1 MGFWGRRD
9 DDRRDDRRSMT
20 DEQAIERYRYMLRT
34 APPETI
40 QQAHE
45 EAFAALTPD
54 QRRMVLQE
62 LTRSTS
68 PEESRR
74 ATDDPASLAR
84 LATRAEIRQPGML
97 ERVFGSSRMG
107 GGGMGAFGGG
117 MGMGLGGMLAGSLLA
132 SVAGTFIAS
141 SIAHSFFDH
150 HPFDGGNADS
160 FGDNSNDVS
169 SSDHGSNAG
178 EYAGA
183 ETVDAGMDDFGGG
196 FDGGFDGGDI

>member
-1 MGFWGRRD
+1 MGFWGKRED
-9 DDRRDDRRSMT
+9 DEPGDDRKSLN

-45 EAFAALTPD
+45 EAFTRLTPD

-62 LTRSTS
+62 LTKSTP

-84 LATRAEIRQPGML
+84 LATRTEIRQPGML

-107 GGGMGAFGGG
+107 GGIGG
-117 MGMGLGGMLAGSLLA
+117 MGMGLGGMFAGSLLA
-132 SVAGTFIAS
+132 SIAGTFIAS
-141 SIAHSFFDH
+141 SIAHSFFDQ
-150 HPFDGGNADS
+150 HPFDGDTAGGANEFA
-160 FGDNSNDVS
+160 
-169 SSDHGSNAG
+169 SSDYGSDAVEDPG
-178 EYAGA
+178 VDTA
-183 ETVDAGMDDFGGG
+183 DAGLGDFGGG
-196 FDGGFDGGDI
+196 FDGGDIEI